1 MIKLQNLCF
10 PDPEICSVKELYV
23 HETEDTLL
31 LDGFINLLYLEKR
44 KKYTQTERLVLKLSA
59 PGYDRLTVYCDRN
72 IVKTIP
78 LDPADRSE
86 KAYPLPCEELKGRV
100 LYLGLRKAECE
111 KRDSGAGKSGSGT
124 WEYPKG
130 AVYADLPEEVL
141 RPVNIGIDICTF
153 RREEYVARN
162 LKKIRQHL
170 LDNPAEEAGQHL
182 RVYVIDNGR
191 TLDLSIPD
199 PRIQIFPNKNAG
211 GAGGFTRGMLEVLND
226 KEKYRLT
233 HVLLMDDDAVVDP
246 EAVVRTYGFLST
258 LKEDWKDVTVGGVLM
273 DENHPKR
280 LIAFGE
286 WWERGHFQHTL
297 GGQDVSSYSAASDR
311 SFTAAD
317 NEFKLYSG
325 WWFCCYSLNTVRED
339 NLPLPLFIHNDDI
352 EYCQRNSGQG
362 CVFLNGVGV
371 WHNGFDRAFDGV
383 NSYYNT
389 RNGLINFVCRDSGD
403 TIPALR
409 FALRSVVSAV
419 LRFRMCDARLSYRG
433 VIDFLKGPEWL
444 YRQDPD
450 KLNAHLRGQVLPLHP
465 WKELE
470 KVLSERDYRKLS
482 AELDDFRRQEAEGED
497 IYGKRRCPRAWKH
510 VFTLNGLLLKGDPDA
525 ALFFP
530 RDSIYRLYR
539 KKTVVLCEP
548 GSGKAAVIRRDYK
561 ELLHAAALL
570 FRTFIGMLELYP
582 KAAEQWKAGYQKL
595 ITREAWNQYLN
606 R

>member
-111 KRDSGAGKSGSGT
+111 KQDSGAGKSGSGT

-130 AVYADLPEEVL
+130 AVYADLPKEVL

-153 RREEYVARN
+153 RREAYIARN

-273 DENHPKR
+273 DENQPKN
-280 LIAFGE
+280 LLAFGE
-286 WWERGHFQHTL
+286 WWEDGYFKFTL
-297 GGQDVSSYSAASDR
+297 GGQDVSMFEAASAKYLTEAEHEYER
-311 SFTAAD
+311 
-317 NEFKLYSG
+317 YSG
-325 WWFCCYSLNTVRED
+325 WWYCCFSLNVVTAE
-339 NLPLPLFIHNDDI
+339 NLPLPLFIHRDDL
-352 EYCQRNSGQG
+352 EYGMRTRAQG
-362 CVFLNGVGV
+362 CVFLNGAGV
-371 WHNGFDRAFDGV
+371 WHNGFDRVFDGV
-383 NSYYNT
+383 NSYYDT
-389 RNGLINFVCRDSGD
+389 RNSLILFTLQGGGAAH
-403 TIPALR
+403 TALR
-409 FALRSVVSAV
+409 IALKGIAGAA
-419 LRFRMCDARLSYRG
+419 LRFRMCDAKLAYQG
-433 VIDFLKGPEWL
+433 VLDFLKGPDWL
-444 YRQDPD
+444 YRQEPE
-450 KLNAHLRGQVLPLHP
+450 KLNDRLRKQVLQLGP
-465 WKELE
+465 WEELKNQLPE
-470 KVLSERDYRKLS
+470 AEYQELTE
-482 AELDDFRRQEAEGED
+482 ELDRFRRDEAAG
-497 IYGKRRCPRAWKH
+497 INAYAKRSCPRSRKH
-510 VFTLNGLLLKGDPDA
+510 LLTLNGLLMKGDAKPV
-525 ALFFP
+525 LFFP
-530 RDSIYRLYR
+530 MDSIYRLYR

-548 GSGKAAVIRRDYK
+548 NSGRSAVIHRDYPAF
-561 ELLHAAALL
+561 LHAAVLM
-570 FRTFIGMLELYP
+570 FRTLIGMRELYP
-582 KAAEQWKAGYQKL
+582 KAEAQWKAGYQRL
-595 ITREAWNQYLN
+595 ITREAWDHYLD